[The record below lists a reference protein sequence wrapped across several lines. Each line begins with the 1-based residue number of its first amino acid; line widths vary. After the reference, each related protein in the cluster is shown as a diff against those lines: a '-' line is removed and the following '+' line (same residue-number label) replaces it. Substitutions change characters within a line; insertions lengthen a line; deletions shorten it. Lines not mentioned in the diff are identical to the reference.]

1 MTSFN
6 TYLMVPGRI
15 WYKNSIAGTQTL
27 DEHIRNLAPSTASFG
42 GTDDTTVNDDGA
54 GTASCLALESRHA
67 MSSISLIGLGGMA
80 RALGARAVEGGNAV
94 EVTGRDQAKAKNLAA
109 ALGGGATTGTF
120 GTAPAGDIVI
130 LAVPYASAAQV
141 LDQYGDALAGKVIID
156 ISNTFNADATALV
169 TPDGTSGAQE
179 IAKAAPASAHVVK
192 AFNTVFGHILAQ
204 GGPLD
209 VLIAADDADAKASVS
224 AFIESLGLRPLDV
237 GGLAMAHWLEG
248 TGLLMMGLAG
258 HGAGFNIALGV
269 DVVSN
274 VNDVP
279 ELSTE
284 KITQVVR
291 SYIELAGHGSA
302 AGHRSADEVAALFA
316 DNAIFESP
324 TGGDV
329 HRGIEAIRSAYHSM
343 WDGREQEVDLV
354 SLNVA
359 GGEAAVH
366 VQVIL
371 PGQRVDVI
379 DVMTFD
385 KDAKILS
392 LRTY

>member
-1 MTSFN
+1 
-6 TYLMVPGRI
+6 
-15 WYKNSIAGTQTL
+15 
-27 DEHIRNLAPSTASFG
+27 
-42 GTDDTTVNDDGA
+42 
-54 GTASCLALESRHA
+54 
-67 MSSISLIGLGGMA
+67 MSSISIIGLGGMA
-80 RALGARAVEGGNAV
+80 RAIGARAVEGGNAV
-94 EVTGRDQAKAKNLAA
+94 EVTGRDAARARDLAA
-109 ALGGGATTGTF
+109 ALGGGARAGAF
-120 GTAPAGDIVI
+120 GAAPAGDIVI
-130 LAVPYASAAQV
+130 LAVPYASAVPV
-141 LDQYGDALAGKVIID
+141 LARYGDALAGKVVID
-156 ISNTFNADATALV
+156 ISNTFNADATGLV

-179 IAKAAPASAHVVK
+179 IAKAAPASARVVK
-192 AFNTVFGHILAQ
+192 AFNTVFGHVLAL

-209 VLIAADDADAKASVS
+209 VLIAGDDADAKAGVS
-224 AFIESLGLRPLDV
+224 AFIESLGLRPLDT

-248 TGLLMMGLAG
+248 AGLLLMGLAG
-258 HGAGFNIALGV
+258 HGAGFNISLGV
-269 DVVSN
+269 NVVSN
-274 VNDVP
+274 VADEP

-302 AGHRSADEVAALFA
+302 EGHRSADEVAALFA

-324 TGGDV
+324 TGGPV

-371 PGQRVDVI
+371 SGQRVDVI

-385 KDAKILS
+385 KDAKISS